1 VPRLADVSA
10 RTVYT
15 VMRAPA
21 EAGLALRGE
30 QAGSQGMDE
39 LRSDDHRD
47 AACRSVRALAAV
59 SCTLG
64 HAPHLT
70 AAESLVDDIDPA
82 EISDPGRR
90 PIGGAASTATGAIGA
105 ESGRRAAREERHRR
119 V

>member
-21 EAGLALRGE
+21 EAGLARRGE

-39 LRSDDHRD
+39 HRSDDHR

-90 PIGGAASTATGAIGA
+90 PIGGAASTAPGAIGA
-105 ESGRRAAREERHRR
+105 ESGRRAAREERHQRA
-119 V
+119 

>member
-1 VPRLADVSA
+1 
-10 RTVYT
+10 
-15 VMRAPA
+15 
-21 EAGLALRGE
+21 
-30 QAGSQGMDE
+30 MDE
-39 LRSDDHRD
+39 LRSNDHRA
-47 AACRSVRALAAV
+47 AACHSVRAPAAA

-64 HAPHLT
+64 DAPYLT
-70 AAESLVDDIDPA
+70 AAGSLVDGIDLA